1 MSHFKTTETSLKTR
15 PDRIE
20 RRIRCK
26 TYEKLRNVLV
36 FIKNGK
42 KETVPQEVLL
52 DAAQLAKWFSK
63 AKNHAAADLYCTQVK
78 YLRRAKNG
86 PIGTVL
92 PFHEKNIFVKED
104 RERLKRLLGKNLL

>member
-42 KETVPQEVLL
+42 KEEATTAEQGSNSNRGARAEEGWRDRRRYHPPINMC
-52 DAAQLAKWFSK
+52 SK
-63 AKNHAAADLYCTQVK
+63 LVIY
-78 YLRRAKNG
+78 
-86 PIGTVL
+86 
-92 PFHEKNIFVKED
+92 
-104 RERLKRLLGKNLL
+104 NLL

>member
-42 KETVPQEVLL
+42 KEEATTAEQGSISNRGARAEEGWREGSAAIPPTDKHVL
-52 DAAQLAKWFSK
+52 
-63 AKNHAAADLYCTQVK
+63 
-78 YLRRAKNG
+78 
-86 PIGTVL
+86 
-92 PFHEKNIFVKED
+92 
-104 RERLKRLLGKNLL
+104 